1 VCKQASST
9 ARREESGDHL
19 DDMVSAPKQMIAD
32 YLSKHFPLA
41 SDKLADREIDFLI
54 HQVLPGMYV
63 TPPSA
68 DQSLL
73 HILGIRSGVMN
84 RLEAF

>member
-1 VCKQASST
+1 MCEQASST
-9 ARREESGDHL
+9 ARREEAGDHL

-41 SDKLADREIDFLI
+41 SDKLTDGEIDRLI
-54 HQVLPGMYV
+54 HQVLPGSYG

-68 DQSLL
+68 HLC
-73 HILGIRSGVMN
+73 
-84 RLEAF
+84 